1 MHFLNFFVLSLYHG
15 GKTLWFCFVSSYFSS
30 VKCFLFCDL
39 SKHFKV
45 HCNAFEKSLGH
56 LTFPHGNITWFETID
71 TCTKM
76 SVIHIPWKPWHLL
89 AQNRYRCSL
98 SHNLSERNGFA
109 FSARKKSVFEILK
122 TLKKRKRKKKTL
134 FKDARNNLQWLG
146 LPFCMPKNQS
156 QRSFRYVIWPL
167 SASHFLEKN
176 CLLTSLKL
184 KCYLDLLT
192 LNYSLHLN
200 VWIIWYKSNQKAKWS
215 ASSFFMYFWYT
226 RN

>member
-30 VKCFLFCDL
+30 VKCFLFCEL

-56 LTFPHGNITWFETID
+56 STFPHGKITWFETID

-76 SVIHIPWKPWHLL
+76 SVIPIPWKPWHLL

-109 FSARKKSVFEILK
+109 FSARKKNCLWNSKNI
-122 TLKKRKRKKKTL
+122 KKRKRKKKHCLKMHETTCNSL
-134 FKDARNNLQWLG
+134 V
-146 LPFCMPKNQS
+146 
-156 QRSFRYVIWPL
+156 YL
-167 SASHFLEKN
+167 SACQKIKVKDHSDMLYDHY
-176 CLLTSLKL
+176 LLHISLK
-184 KCYLDLLT
+184 KP
-192 LNYSLHLN
+192 
-200 VWIIWYKSNQKAKWS
+200 V
-215 ASSFFMYFWYT
+215 F
-226 RN
+226 